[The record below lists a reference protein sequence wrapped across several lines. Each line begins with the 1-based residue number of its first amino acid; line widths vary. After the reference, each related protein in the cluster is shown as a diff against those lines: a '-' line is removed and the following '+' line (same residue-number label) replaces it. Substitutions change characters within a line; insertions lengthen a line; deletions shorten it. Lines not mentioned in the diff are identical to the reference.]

1 MYIVIV
7 GGGKVGEYLARTT
20 LEEGNEVVLI
30 ERDSERADEMAV
42 ELRGKFMVLCGD
54 GCDSRVLEDADI
66 GRADVFVAAT
76 GHDDSNLVACEI
88 SSRVYNA
95 KRCIARVNS
104 PKNLRIFRKLGIESV
119 SSTTLIARLIEEEAT
134 LGSMNAVSTLTQG
147 NIGLFETVLPPMKGH
162 HNPMEGMAVGDIEM
176 PEGTLIIAVIRD
188 EGPEIVGKQTLVHAG
203 ENLIIVA
210 DTDRFRDVRLA
221 LKNR

>member
-7 GGGKVGEYLARTT
+7 GAGKVGEYLARTT
-20 LEEGNEVVLI
+20 LESGNEVAII

-42 ELRGKFMVLCGD
+42 ELRGRVMVMCGD
-54 GCDSRVLEDADI
+54 GCDSRVLEDAGI
-66 GRADVFVAAT
+66 TRADVFVAAT

-88 SSRVYNA
+88 SSRVYHA
-95 KRCIARVNS
+95 PRCIARVNS

-147 NIGLFETVLPPMKGH
+147 NIALFETTVPPMRGSR
-162 HNPMEGMAVGDIEM
+162 NPMEGMAVADIDL
-176 PEGTLIIAVIRD
+176 PEGALIIAVVRED
-188 EGPEIVGKQTLVHAG
+188 GPRVVNGETLVHAG
-203 ENLIIVA
+203 ENVIIAA
-210 DTDRFRDVRLA
+210 DTDLFREVRLA
-221 LKNR
+221 LKSR

>member
-7 GGGKVGEYLARTT
+7 GAGKVGEYLARTT
-20 LEEGNEVVLI
+20 LEEGHEVVLI

-42 ELRGKFMVLCGD
+42 GLCGRILVLCGD
-54 GCDSRVLEDADI
+54 GCDSRILEDADI

-147 NIGLFETVLPPMKGH
+147 NIGLFETAMPPAKGRR
-162 HNPMEGMAVGDIEM
+162 NPMMGMPVDEIELPDGALIVAVVRE
-176 PEGTLIIAVIRD
+176 
-188 EGPEIVGKQTLVHAG
+188 EGPEIVSGDTMVRAG
-203 ENLIIVA
+203 ENVIVA
-210 DTDRFRDVRLA
+210 ADTALFRDVRLA